1 MGKEEFYNFI
11 RDNFTFDS
19 GMASRLL
26 WNALTFIESGCTS
39 EDEQYALASELL
51 DGIGLSDAE
60 LRKICF

>member
-11 RDNFTFDS
+11 RDNFTFDG

-26 WNALTFIESGCTS
+26 WNALTFIETGCTS
-39 EDEQYALASELL
+39 ENEQYDLACELL

-60 LRKICF
+60 IKQICF